1 MQRIGQ
7 LFIAALGLSLA
18 VYGAAFTGIAIAS
31 PAKTD
36 QTVREPF
43 PAFNAADVP
52 AGHKQAFFKVG
63 GMCCAGCASGCS
75 EAIGKIAGVDSASGD
90 TTTGILVAV
99 YDPGKVKEADIE
111 AAIVKAGY
119 TNAGRGQGG
128 VWSRTKNSDG
138 TVKVALEVRGMTCTG
153 CSGSI
158 DETVGKLAGVKSAKA
173 THTAHA
179 CVVEYDPKKAKETD
193 IVAAISKLGF
203 TVSSDPLTEVTKTAT
218 KTALIFRSSLQLL

>member
-1 MQRIGQ
+1 MHKIGQ
-7 LFIAALGLSLA
+7 MFTALLGLSLLLA
-18 VYGAAFTGIAIAS
+18 GTVYTGMAFAS
-31 PAKTD
+31 PAAKGEAA
-36 QTVREPF
+36 RESY
-43 PAFNAADVP
+43 PAVSLADIP
-52 AGHKQAFFKVG
+52 AGHKQAYFKVG

-75 EAIGKIAGVDSASGD
+75 EAIGKLAGVDSASGD

-128 VWSRTKNSDG
+128 VWSRVKNSDG
-138 TVKVALEVRGMTCTG
+138 SVKLALEVRGMTCTG
-153 CSGSI
+153 CSDSI
-158 DETVGKLAGVKSAKA
+158 DATVAKMAGVKSAKA

-179 CVVEYDPKKAKETD
+179 CVVEYDPKQTKEAD

-203 TVSSDPLTEVTKTAT
+203 TVSSDPLEPVTKTAT
-218 KTALIFRSSLQLL
+218 KTAMLRSNFALL